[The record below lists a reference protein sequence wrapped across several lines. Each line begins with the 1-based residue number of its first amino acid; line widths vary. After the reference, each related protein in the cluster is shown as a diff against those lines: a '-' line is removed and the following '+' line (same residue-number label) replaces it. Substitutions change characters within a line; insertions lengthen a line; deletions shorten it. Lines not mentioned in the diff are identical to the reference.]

1 MIDDLDLTGSV
12 VLLIGSESGCRRAIR
27 RYRAAGA
34 RVRRLADDELPAGS
48 DPVAWRLRLLPP
60 EQTPP
65 SRCVLI
71 DTERAGAVRAQ
82 CRRLGLPSVIEP
94 AAAAAGPNSPGRVT
108 LVGGGPGPE
117 ELLTVAARAA
127 LADADVILYDR
138 LAPHRRLAEL
148 APGAELI
155 DVGKRPYHHPVG
167 QQQINELIVAHAR
180 AGASVVRLKGGDPF
194 VFGRGGEE
202 VAACREAGIEVWV
215 IPGVSSAIAVPG
227 AAGIPVT
234 QRGVSRSVTVI
245 SGHDPLTEAEF
256 DALVRLGGTLVIMM
270 GVANLPQLGA
280 GLVRAGLDPATPAAV
295 VERGLRP
302 GQRTTVCTV
311 GGLPVETARVG
322 VRSPAVIIIGEVVL
336 ARSDLSPELIMAGTG
351 PADSWG
357 GV

>member
-12 VLLIGSESGCRRAIR
+12 VLLIGTETGCRRALR

-34 RVRRLADDELPAGS
+34 RVRRLADDELPTGS

-65 SRCVLI
+65 SRCVVI
-71 DTERAGAVRAQ
+71 ETERPDELRTQ
-82 CRRLGLPSVIEP
+82 CRRLGVPSVIEP
-94 AAAAAGPNSPGRVT
+94 AASSPSGSAPGRVT

-138 LAPHRRLAEL
+138 LAPQRRLAEL

-155 DVGKRPYHHPVG
+155 DVGKRPYHHRVG
-167 QQQINELIVAHAR
+167 QEEINELIVAHAR
-180 AGASVVRLKGGDPF
+180 TGASVVRLKGGDPF

-202 VAACREAGIEVWV
+202 VEACRRAGIEVTV

-234 QRGVSRSVTVI
+234 QRGVSRSMTVV
-245 SGHDPLTEAEF
+245 SGHDPLSEAEF
-256 DALVRLGGTLVIMM
+256 DALARVGGTLVIMM
-270 GVANLPQLGA
+270 GVANLPHLGA

-302 GQRTTVCTV
+302 GQRTTVSTL
-311 GGLPVETARVG
+311 GELPAETARIE
-322 VRSPAVIIIGEVVL
+322 VRSPAVIIIGEVVR
-336 ARSDLSPELIMAGTG
+336 AATDLSPELILSGSGTLG
-351 PADSWG
+351 WEEA
-357 GV
+357 